1 MILNFVMIFGFKIS
15 LSKMLVL
22 VANSKFMIQVQ
33 KCFHLSRF
41 LSFQKPESLFCKEKW
56 KDRME
61 MSVPKRKPI
70 TVLEITIG
78 ML

>member
-22 VANSKFMIQVQ
+22 VAN
-33 KCFHLSRF
+33 FHLSRF
-41 LSFQKPESLFCKEKW
+41 LSFQKPESLFCKERW
-56 KDRME
+56 KDRIE

-70 TVLEITIG
+70 TVLEIMIG